1 MGGRKEWEHLAGL
14 LQEKALSRKEKASL
28 FRENKKQK
36 KISRPLGHRRF
47 SGVLAAFPL
56 YLKSRA
62 ISFSLLVASWA
73 FIQ

>member
-1 MGGRKEWEHLAGL
+1 MGTSDRAVAGEGAE
-14 LQEKALSRKEKASL
+14 QEREASL

-36 KISRPLGHRRF
+36 KTSQPLGHIRF

-62 ISFSLLVASWA
+62 ISFSLLVASWT